1 MYQLAGKVKSK
12 TCPNSFGKGQS
23 PEYHIEHVA
32 LKVAVRH
39 QNGDAIEQLVKTI

>member
-12 TCPNSFGKGQS
+12 TCGKGQS